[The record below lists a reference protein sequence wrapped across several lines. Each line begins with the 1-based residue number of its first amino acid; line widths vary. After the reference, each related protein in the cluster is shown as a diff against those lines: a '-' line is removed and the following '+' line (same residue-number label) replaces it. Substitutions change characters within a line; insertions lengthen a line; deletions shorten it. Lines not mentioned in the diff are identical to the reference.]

1 MKKDARFKNIL
12 PLKPEFYSILDSED
26 RRPALIGSKC
36 SACQEIFFPK
46 RHVCQNCQHGHLN
59 EIMLSNHGKIYSFT
73 TVMLQPASHYKGP
86 VPYSFGW
93 VELPEGVRIE
103 TLYTECEP
111 DKLEIGL
118 EVEMVLGKID
128 VDDEGKEIVCH
139 MFRPIVKGQQ

>member
-1 MKKDARFKNIL
+1 MQK
-12 PLKPEFYSILDSED
+12 
-26 RRPALIGSKC
+26 
-36 SACQEIFFPK
+36 
-46 RHVCQNCQHGHLN
+46 
-59 EIMLSNHGKIYSFT
+59 
-73 TVMLQPASHYKGP
+73 PASHYKGP

-111 DKLEIGL
+111 DELKIGL

-139 MFRPIVKGQQ
+139 MFRPVVKGH